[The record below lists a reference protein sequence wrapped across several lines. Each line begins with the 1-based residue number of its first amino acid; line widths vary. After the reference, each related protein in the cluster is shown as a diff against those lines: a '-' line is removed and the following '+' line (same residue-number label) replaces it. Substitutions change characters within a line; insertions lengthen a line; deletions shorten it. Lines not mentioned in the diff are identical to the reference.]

1 MKMKIKKMKPNAIL
15 PTLGTDGAAAYDLYA
30 CIDEP
35 VTIEPGKSAMIGS
48 GLAMQIPFGMV
59 GLMCARS
66 GLACKRGLRLSN
78 NLAIIDSDYRGE
90 ICISLYNDS
99 DVAQVIYP
107 NDRIAQIMFTQ
118 YFLYD
123 WEEVDEL
130 DSTKRGQGG
139 FGSTGTN

>member
-15 PTLGTDGAAAYDLYA
+15 PTMGTEGAAAYDLYA

-35 VTIEPGKSAMIGS
+35 VTIEPGKNAMIGT

-59 GLMCARS
+59 GLMCPRS

-78 NLAIIDSDYRGE
+78 NPSIIDSDYRGE
-90 ICISLYNDS
+90 IFISIYNDS
-99 DVAQVIYP
+99 EFLQVIQP
-107 NDRIAQIMFTQ
+107 KDRIAQIMFTQ

-123 WEEVDEL
+123 WDEVDEL
-130 DSTKRGQGG
+130 DETKRGQGG

>member
-15 PTLGTDGAAAYDLYA
+15 PTLGTEGAAAYDLYA

-35 VTIEPGKSAMIGS
+35 VTIDPGKSAMIGT

-59 GLMCARS
+59 GLMCPRS

-78 NLAIIDSDYRGE
+78 NPALIDSDFRGE
-90 ICISLYNDS
+90 VMISLYNDS
-99 DVAQVIYP
+99 NAMQIINP

-123 WEEVDEL
+123 LDEVDEL
-130 DSTKRGQGG
+130 EDTARGQGG
-139 FGSTGTN
+139 FGSTGIK

>member
-1 MKMKIKKMKPNAIL
+1 MKIKRLKPNAIL
-15 PTLGTDGAAAYDLYA
+15 PTLGTEGAAAYDMYA

-107 NDRIAQIMFTQ
+107 NDRIAQIMFTH
-118 YFLYD
+118 YYTD
-123 WEEVDEL
+123 AWEEVDEL
-130 DSTKRGQGG
+130 DETKRGLGG